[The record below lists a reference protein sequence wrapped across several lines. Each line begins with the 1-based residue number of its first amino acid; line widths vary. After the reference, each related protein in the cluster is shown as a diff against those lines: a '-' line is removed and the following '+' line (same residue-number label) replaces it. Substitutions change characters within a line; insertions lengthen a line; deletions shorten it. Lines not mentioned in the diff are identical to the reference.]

1 MECKNYPYIFFFKGE
16 NNQVGKK
23 LMELQF
29 EIGSISY
36 SWWKMENF
44 TSKAWKQSEVVAFA
58 MKKKMRKMLKLKML
72 PQSGW
77 VGAQGAGQGLAKALE
92 SSECQPC
99 CDLANSMQLNWM

>member
-44 TSKAWKQSEVVAFA
+44 TSKA
-58 MKKKMRKMLKLKML
+58 
-72 PQSGW
+72 
-77 VGAQGAGQGLAKALE
+77 
-92 SSECQPC
+92 
-99 CDLANSMQLNWM
+99 